1 MKVNSNPAH
10 ATASPAAPATRSD
23 TASLPS
29 GAAQSSSS
37 AKVALS
43 STSRTLLA
51 LQNGETDIDVA
62 KVAAIR
68 EAIARG
74 DIKIDTGKIADG
86 LLASAQELLR

>member
-1 MKVNSNPAH
+1 M
-10 ATASPAAPATRSD
+10 
-23 TASLPS
+23 
-29 GAAQSSSS
+29 
-37 AKVALS
+37 S